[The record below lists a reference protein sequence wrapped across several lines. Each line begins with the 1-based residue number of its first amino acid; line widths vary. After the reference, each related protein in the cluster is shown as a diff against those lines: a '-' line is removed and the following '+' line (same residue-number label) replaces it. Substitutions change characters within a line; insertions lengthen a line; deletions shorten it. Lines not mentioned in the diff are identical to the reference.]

1 MSEQNII
8 PSAPQLYPSLH
19 SEANEVGAE
28 FRLKKICDCQ
38 KQLEDEIS
46 HYKKVSKKYKRAKS
60 IASKITSVSVF
71 LTTLLASSSI
81 ATSLS
86 GIGIAVGVP
95 LSLTAL
101 ITTLISSASMAGSQ
115 NFENKV
121 RKHEKTI
128 SLAESSLLSMS
139 RLISK
144 ALKDGFISD
153 GEFDSILREIEKYFS
168 MKERLRNKQRK
179 DSTVKSEPTKP
190 VDVDALREEIKKISK
205 KTRIASQ
212 RRELRVEFEKR
223 SGGFSLLVS
232 RDKTIL

>member
-8 PSAPQLYPSLH
+8 PSAPQLYPSL
-19 SEANEVGAE
+19 EANEVSERSDVAQ

-38 KQLEDEIS
+38 KQLEDEIY
-46 HYKKVSKKYKRAKS
+46 HYKRVSKKYKRAKS
-60 IASKITSVSVF
+60 VASKITSVSVF
-71 LTTLLASSSI
+71 LTTVLASSSVG
-81 ATSLS
+81 TSLS

-101 ITTLISSASMAGSQ
+101 ITTLVSSASMAGSQ

-128 SLAESSLLSMS
+128 SLAESSHLSMS

-153 GEFDSILREIEKYFS
+153 GEFDSILREIEKNFS

-179 DSTVKSEPTKP
+179 DSTVKNEPTKA
-190 VDVDALREEIKKISK
+190 VDVDALKEEIKKKYQK
-205 KTRIASQ
+205 K
-212 RRELRVEFEKR
+212 L
-223 SGGFSLLVS
+223 GSLLDVAS
-232 RDKTIL
+232 

>member
-1 MSEQNII
+1 MNKIII
-8 PSAPQLYPSLH
+8 PSAPQLYPSLQ
-19 SEANEVGAE
+19 SEANEVSAE

-46 HYKKVSKKYKRAKS
+46 HYKQVSKKYKRAKS
-60 IASKITSVSVF
+60 VASKITSVLVF
-71 LTTLLASSSI
+71 LTTLFASSSV

-101 ITTLISSASMAGSQ
+101 VTTLISSASMAGSQ
-115 NFENKV
+115 NCERKV
-121 RKHEKTI
+121 IKHEKTV
-128 SLAESSLLSMS
+128 SLAESSHLSVN

-168 MKERLRNKQRK
+168 MKERLRNKQRN

-190 VDVDALREEIKKISK
+190 LDVDALKEEIKIS
-205 KTRIASQ
+205 T
-212 RRELRVEFEKR
+212 
-223 SGGFSLLVS
+223 
-232 RDKTIL
+232 

>member
-8 PSAPQLYPSLH
+8 PSAPQLYPSL
-19 SEANEVGAE
+19 EANEVSERSDVAQ

-38 KQLEDEIS
+38 KQLEGEIS
-46 HYKKVSKKYKRAKS
+46 HYKRVSKKYKRAKS

-71 LTTLLASSSI
+71 LTTVLASSSVG
-81 ATSLS
+81 TSLS

-101 ITTLISSASMAGSQ
+101 ITTLVSSASMAGSQ
-115 NFENKV
+115 NCENKV

-128 SLAESSLLSMS
+128 SLAESSHLSVS

-179 DSTVKSEPTKP
+179 DSTVESEPTKA
-190 VDVDALREEIKKISK
+190 VDIDALKEEIKKKYQK
-205 KTRIASQ
+205 K
-212 RRELRVEFEKR
+212 L
-223 SGGFSLLVS
+223 GSLLDVAS
-232 RDKTIL
+232 

>member
-8 PSAPQLYPSLH
+8 PGPTEWDRGVAPSAPQLYPSF
-19 SEANEVGAE
+19 EANEVGAE

-46 HYKKVSKKYKRAKS
+46 HYKRVSKKYKRAKS

-71 LTTLLASSSI
+71 LTTVLASSSVG
-81 ATSLS
+81 TSLS

-101 ITTLISSASMAGSQ
+101 ITTLVSSASMAGSQ
-115 NFENKV
+115 NCERKV

-128 SLAESSLLSMS
+128 SLAESSHLSVS

-179 DSTVKSEPTKP
+179 DSTVESEPTKA
-190 VDVDALREEIKKISK
+190 VDVDALKEEIKKKYQK
-205 KTRIASQ
+205 K
-212 RRELRVEFEKR
+212 L
-223 SGGFSLLVS
+223 GSLLDVAS
-232 RDKTIL
+232 

>member
-8 PSAPQLYPSLH
+8 PSAPQLYPSL
-19 SEANEVGAE
+19 EANEVSERSDVAQ

-46 HYKKVSKKYKRAKS
+46 HYKRVSKKYKRAKS

-71 LTTLLASSSI
+71 LTTVLASSSVG
-81 ATSLS
+81 TSLS

-101 ITTLISSASMAGSQ
+101 ITTLVSSASMAVSQ

-128 SLAESSLLSMS
+128 SLAESSHLSVS

-179 DSTVKSEPTKP
+179 DSTVKSQPTKA
-190 VDVDALREEIKKISK
+190 VDVDALKEEIKKKYQK
-205 KTRIASQ
+205 K
-212 RRELRVEFEKR
+212 F
-223 SGGFSLLVS
+223 GSLLDVAS
-232 RDKTIL
+232 

>member
-8 PSAPQLYPSLH
+8 PSAPQLYPSL
-19 SEANEVGAE
+19 EANEVGAE
-28 FRLKKICDCQ
+28 FRLKNICDCQ

-46 HYKKVSKKYKRAKS
+46 HYKQVSKKYKRAKS
-60 IASKITSVSVF
+60 VASKITSVSVF
-71 LTTLLASSSI
+71 LTTLLASSSV

-101 ITTLISSASMAGSQ
+101 VVTLVLSASMAGSA
-115 NFENKV
+115 NFERKV
-121 RKHEKTI
+121 RKHEKTV

-179 DSTVKSEPTKP
+179 DSTVKSESTNP
-190 VDVDALREEIKKISK
+190 VDVDALKEEIKKK
-205 KTRIASQ
+205 YQ
-212 RRELRVEFEKR
+212 RKLR
-223 SGGFSLLVS
+223 SLLDV
-232 RDKTIL
+232 RN

>member
-8 PSAPQLYPSLH
+8 PSAPQLYPSL
-19 SEANEVGAE
+19 EANEVSEQSHVAQ

-46 HYKKVSKKYKRAKS
+46 HYKRVSKKYKRAKS
-60 IASKITSVSVF
+60 VASKITSVSVF
-71 LTTLLASSSI
+71 LTTVLASSSVG
-81 ATSLS
+81 TSLS

-101 ITTLISSASMAGSQ
+101 ITTLVSSASLAGSQ

-128 SLAESSLLSMS
+128 SLAESSHLSVS

-153 GEFDSILREIEKYFS
+153 GEFDSISREIEKYFS

-179 DSTVKSEPTKP
+179 DSTVKNEPTKAF
-190 VDVDALREEIKKISK
+190 DIDALKEEIKKKYQK
-205 KTRIASQ
+205 K
-212 RRELRVEFEKR
+212 L
-223 SGGFSLLVS
+223 GSLLDVAS
-232 RDKTIL
+232 

>member
-1 MSEQNII
+1 M
-8 PSAPQLYPSLH
+8 
-19 SEANEVGAE
+19 
-28 FRLKKICDCQ
+28 
-38 KQLEDEIS
+38 
-46 HYKKVSKKYKRAKS
+46 
-60 IASKITSVSVF
+60 
-71 LTTLLASSSI
+71 LASSSVG
-81 ATSLS
+81 TSLS

-101 ITTLISSASMAGSQ
+101 ITTLVSSASMAGSQ

-128 SLAESSLLSMS
+128 SLAESSHLSMS

-179 DSTVKSEPTKP
+179 DSTFKNEPTKA
-190 VDVDALREEIKKISK
+190 VDVDALKEEIKKKYQK
-205 KTRIASQ
+205 K
-212 RRELRVEFEKR
+212 L
-223 SGGFSLLVS
+223 GSLLDVAS
-232 RDKTIL
+232 

>member
-8 PSAPQLYPSLH
+8 PSAPQLYPSL
-19 SEANEVGAE
+19 EANEANEVSTRSEVGAE
-28 FRLKKICDCQ
+28 FRLKKMCDCQ
-38 KQLEDEIS
+38 KQLEEEIS
-46 HYKKVSKKYKRAKS
+46 HYKQVSKKYKRAKS
-60 IASKITSVSVF
+60 VASKITSVSVF
-71 LTTLLASSSI
+71 LTTLFASSSV

-101 ITTLISSASMAGSQ
+101 VTTLISSTSMAASQ
-115 NFENKV
+115 NCERKV
-121 RKHEKTI
+121 IKHEKTV
-128 SLAESSLLSMS
+128 SLAESSLLSVN

-190 VDVDALREEIKKISK
+190 VDVDALKEEIKKNIK
-205 KTRIASQ
+205 KNSDP
-212 RRELRVEFEKR
+212 
-223 SGGFSLLVS
+223 FS
-232 RDKTIL
+232 T

>member
-8 PSAPQLYPSLH
+8 PSAPQLYPSL
-19 SEANEVGAE
+19 EANEVSERSDVAQ

-46 HYKKVSKKYKRAKS
+46 HYKRVSKKYKRAKS

-71 LTTLLASSSI
+71 LTTVLASSSVG
-81 ATSLS
+81 TSLS

-101 ITTLISSASMAGSQ
+101 ITTLVSSASMAGSQ

-179 DSTVKSEPTKP
+179 DSTVKSQPTKA
-190 VDVDALREEIKKISK
+190 VDIDALKEEIKKKYQK
-205 KTRIASQ
+205 K
-212 RRELRVEFEKR
+212 L
-223 SGGFSLLVS
+223 GSLLDVAS
-232 RDKTIL
+232 

>member
-8 PSAPQLYPSLH
+8 PSAPQLYLSLQ
-19 SEANEVGAE
+19 SEVNEVGAK

-46 HYKKVSKKYKRAKS
+46 HYKKVSKKCKRAKS
-60 IASKITSVSVF
+60 VASKITSVSVF
-71 LTTLLASSSI
+71 LTTLLAPSSV

-101 ITTLISSASMAGSQ
+101 ITTLVSSASMAGSQ
-115 NFENKV
+115 NCERKV

-128 SLAESSLLSMS
+128 SLAESSHLSVS
-139 RLISK
+139 CLISK

-153 GEFDSILREIEKYFS
+153 DEFDSICQ
-168 MKERLRNKQRK
+168 RLKNIFR
-179 DSTVKSEPTKP
+179 
-190 VDVDALREEIKKISK
+190 
-205 KTRIASQ
+205 
-212 RRELRVEFEKR
+212 
-223 SGGFSLLVS
+223 
-232 RDKTIL
+232 

>member
-8 PSAPQLYPSLH
+8 PSAFQLYPV
-19 SEANEVGAE
+19 NEVGAE

-46 HYKKVSKKYKRAKS
+46 HYKRVSKKYKRAKS
-60 IASKITSVSVF
+60 VASKITSVSVF
-71 LTTLLASSSI
+71 LTTVLASSSVG
-81 ATSLS
+81 TSLS

-101 ITTLISSASMAGSQ
+101 ITTLVSSASMAGSQ
-115 NFENKV
+115 NCERKV

-128 SLAESSLLSMS
+128 SLAESSLLPMS

-153 GEFDSILREIEKYFS
+153 SEFDSILREIEKYFS

-179 DSTVKSEPTKP
+179 DSTVKSEPTKQ
-190 VDVDALREEIKKISK
+190 VDVDALKEEIKKNISK
-205 KTRIASQ
+205 KTRIPS
-212 RRELRVEFEKR
+212 RRSELRVEFEKR
-223 SGGFSLLVS
+223 SGGFSLFIS

>member
-8 PSAPQLYPSLH
+8 PGPTEWDRGVAPSAPQLYPSL
-19 SEANEVGAE
+19 EANEVSERSDVAQ

-46 HYKKVSKKYKRAKS
+46 HYKRVSKKYKRAKS

-71 LTTLLASSSI
+71 LTTVLASSSVG
-81 ATSLS
+81 TSLS

-101 ITTLISSASMAGSQ
+101 ITTLVSSASMAGSQ

-128 SLAESSLLSMS
+128 SLAESSHLSVS

-179 DSTVKSEPTKP
+179 DSTVESEPTKA
-190 VDVDALREEIKKISK
+190 VDIDALKEEIKKIYQK
-205 KTRIASQ
+205 K
-212 RRELRVEFEKR
+212 L
-223 SGGFSLLVS
+223 GSLLDVAS
-232 RDKTIL
+232 

>member
-1 MSEQNII
+1 M
-8 PSAPQLYPSLH
+8 
-19 SEANEVGAE
+19 
-28 FRLKKICDCQ
+28 KKICDCQ

-46 HYKKVSKKYKRAKS
+46 HYKRVSKKYKRAKS
-60 IASKITSVSVF
+60 IASKITFVSVF
-71 LTTLLASSSI
+71 LTTVLASSSVG
-81 ATSLS
+81 TSLS

-101 ITTLISSASMAGSQ
+101 ITTLVSSASMAGSQ

-121 RKHEKTI
+121 RKHENTI

-168 MKERLRNKQRK
+168 MKERLLYKQRK
-179 DSTVKSEPTKP
+179 DSTVKNEPTKA
-190 VDVDALREEIKKISK
+190 VDVDALKEEIKKKYQK
-205 KTRIASQ
+205 K
-212 RRELRVEFEKR
+212 L
-223 SGGFSLLVS
+223 GSLLDVAS
-232 RDKTIL
+232 

>member
-8 PSAPQLYPSLH
+8 PSAPQLYPSLQ
-19 SEANEVGAE
+19 SEVNEVGAE

-46 HYKKVSKKYKRAKS
+46 HYKRVSKKYKRAKS
-60 IASKITSVSVF
+60 VASKITSVSVF
-71 LTTLLASSSI
+71 LTTVLASSSVG
-81 ATSLS
+81 TSLS

-101 ITTLISSASMAGSQ
+101 VTTLISSASMAGSQ
-115 NFENKV
+115 NGERKV

-128 SLAESSLLSMS
+128 SLAESSHLSVS

-153 GEFDSILREIEKYFS
+153 GEFDSILREIEKHFS

-179 DSTVKSEPTKP
+179 EVKAESEPTKP
-190 VDVDALREEIKKISK
+190 VDVDALKEEIKKNIK
-205 KTRIASQ
+205 KTRIPS
-212 RRELRVEFEKR
+212 
-223 SGGFSLLVS
+223 
-232 RDKTIL
+232 

>member
-8 PSAPQLYPSLH
+8 PSAPQLYPSLEAN
-19 SEANEVGAE
+19 EANEVGAE

-46 HYKKVSKKYKRAKS
+46 HFKRVRKKYKRAKS
-60 IASKITSVSVF
+60 VASKITSVSVF
-71 LTTLLASSSI
+71 LTTLFASSSV

-101 ITTLISSASMAGSQ
+101 VLTLISSASMAGSQ
-115 NFENKV
+115 NCECKV
-121 RKHEKTI
+121 RKHEKTV
-128 SLAESSLLSMS
+128 SLAESSHLSIS
-139 RLISK
+139 RHISK

-153 GEFDSILREIEKYFS
+153 GEFDSILREVEKYFS

-190 VDVDALREEIKKISK
+190 VDVDALKEEIKKNISK
-205 KTRIASQ
+205 KNSDP
-212 RRELRVEFEKR
+212 
-223 SGGFSLLVS
+223 FS
-232 RDKTIL
+232 T

>member
-8 PSAPQLYPSLH
+8 PSAPQLYPSL
-19 SEANEVGAE
+19 EANEVSERSDVAQ

-46 HYKKVSKKYKRAKS
+46 HYKRVSKKYKRAKS

-71 LTTLLASSSI
+71 LTTVLASSSVG
-81 ATSLS
+81 TSLS

-101 ITTLISSASMAGSQ
+101 ITTLVSSASMAGSQ
-115 NFENKV
+115 NCENKV

-168 MKERLRNKQRK
+168 MKERLRNKQRN
-179 DSTVKSEPTKP
+179 DSTFKNEPTKA
-190 VDVDALREEIKKISK
+190 VDVDALKEEIKKKYK
-205 KTRIASQ
+205 KK
-212 RRELRVEFEKR
+212 L
-223 SGGFSLLVS
+223 GSLLDVAS
-232 RDKTIL
+232 

>member
-8 PSAPQLYPSLH
+8 PSAPQLYPSLE

-38 KQLEDEIS
+38 KQLENEIS
-46 HYKKVSKKYKRAKS
+46 HYKRVSKKYKKTKS
-60 IASKITSVSVF
+60 IASKIKSVSIF
-71 LTTLLASSSI
+71 LTTLFASSGL

-95 LSLTAL
+95 LNVAAL
-101 ITTLISSASMAGSQ
+101 VMTLVSSAAMFG
-115 NFENKV
+115 NENLERKV
-121 RKHEKTI
+121 RKHEKTV
-128 SLAESSLLSMS
+128 SLAESSHLTMS

-153 GEFDSILREIEKYFS
+153 VEFDLILREVEKYFS

-179 DSTVKSEPTKP
+179 DSTVKSEPTKT
-190 VDVDALREEIKKISK
+190 VDVDALKEEIKKIYQK
-205 KTRIASQ
+205 K
-212 RRELRVEFEKR
+212 L
-223 SGGFSLLVS
+223 GSLLDVTS
-232 RDKTIL
+232 